1 MNPDDVITALG
12 LALPPP
18 AAPGGNYLPVNI
30 RGNIAY
36 VSIQFPKIGSEFL
49 YKGRLGQD
57 LDTSE
62 GYKAMELAALNVLA
76 QVKEFV
82 GFENLVGLNHM
93 DAYFQ
98 AAENWDE
105 SPMVVNGASD
115 LFVKVLGEKGVH
127 SRSIF
132 GVDRLPK
139 NFSAGICCSFTL
151 SR

>member
-36 VSIQFPKIGSEFL
+36 VSIQFPKRGSEFL
-49 YKGRLGQD
+49 YKGRLGRD

-139 NFSAGICCSFTL
+139 NFSAGICCTFTL

>member
-1 MNPDDVITALG
+1 MNPVDVITSLG
-12 LALPPP
+12 LTLPPP
-18 AAPGGNYLPVNI
+18 AAAGGNYLPVNI

-36 VSIQFPKIGSEFL
+36 VSIQFPKRGSEFL
-49 YKGRLGQD
+49 YKGRLGQE
-57 LDTSE
+57 LNTSD

-76 QVKEFV
+76 QIREYV

-98 AAENWDE
+98 ASEDWDE

-132 GVDRLPK
+132 GVHRLPK
-139 NFSAGICCSFTL
+139 NFVGGICCSFTL